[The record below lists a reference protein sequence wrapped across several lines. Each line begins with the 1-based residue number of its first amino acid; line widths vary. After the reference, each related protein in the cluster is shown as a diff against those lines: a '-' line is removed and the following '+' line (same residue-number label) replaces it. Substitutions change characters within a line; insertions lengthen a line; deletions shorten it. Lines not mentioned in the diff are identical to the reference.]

1 MKTKTNINLKKV
13 MAYILTPLLFCFF
26 GYLLLFFVTYPISS
40 NLNNYINL
48 FLTDKPPQFNN
59 QINNIYT
66 YNPKSNEQ
74 TVNIKDIKFPTYNSI
89 YGKFEIKSV
98 GISYPLIFG
107 DSSEALKKGAGQYYG
122 SYIAGYGGTILI
134 AGHDY
139 MFKNI
144 GDTKIGDLITITTSY
159 GVYNYKITD
168 KKILNK
174 DDKSAYTI
182 QKGKEQLIFYTCYPF
197 NALASISTRYF
208 VYADYVSG
216 PKIIQ

>member
-1 MKTKTNINLKKV
+1 VKTNNKGKKV
-13 MAYILTPLLFCFF
+13 MVYLITPLLFCFF
-26 GYLLLFFVTYPISS
+26 GYLILFMITFPVSS
-40 NLNNYINL
+40 KLNDYINL
-48 FLTDKPPQFNN
+48 LISDKPPQFNT
-59 QINNIYT
+59 QINNI
-66 YNPKSNEQ
+66 
-74 TVNIKDIKFPTYNSI
+74 FTYNSHTNQGTVNMKNIEFPKYNTI

-107 DSSEALKKGAGQYYG
+107 DSSEALKKGAGQYNG

-139 MFKNI
+139 MFKKI
-144 GDTKIGDLITITTSY
+144 GDTKIGDIIMITTSY
-159 GVYNYKITD
+159 GTYNYKITD

-182 QKGKEQLIFYTCYPF
+182 QKSKEQLVFYTCYPF
-197 NALASISTRYF
+197 NALASITTRYF

-216 PKIIQ
+216 PKIVQ